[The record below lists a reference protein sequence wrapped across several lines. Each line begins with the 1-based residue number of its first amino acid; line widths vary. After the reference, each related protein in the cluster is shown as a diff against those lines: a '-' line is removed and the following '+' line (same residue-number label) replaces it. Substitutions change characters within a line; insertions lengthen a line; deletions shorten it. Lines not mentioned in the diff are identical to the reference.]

1 MERGS
6 ESFPCRLTETTLISF
21 FLLETGKRSRSWR
34 FVPRNRRL
42 VTPALGFAPESAT
55 LRAMGLL
62 KTLQA
67 WEAKADGWAAKHL
80 SPDEMREAVELDRLL
95 KSRWRAF
102 LALWL
107 VAASVLTLLL
117 LGIKPTLGL
126 GETFALS
133 NLLVFAVLVGLTGA
147 WFGHRRHAQRPAWQ
161 LALVVVLITAAG
173 GVVGALVG
181 RASKGEPI
189 SALAALDVIRMLS
202 VGILTGIAVAFVIVV
217 ATWLRN
223 REARAREA
231 ALAAEAERERLE
243 KRNREAELRLLQAQ
257 VEPHF
262 LFNTLAN
269 LRHLVQKGS
278 ADALP
283 MLDHLIDYLR
293 TALPGIR
300 EANSTLGREAAL
312 ARAYLEIIR
321 IRMGGDLSFEIDVP
335 PVLADHAIP
344 PLMLMTLVENAVK
357 HGIAPVGRG
366 HVRLA
371 ASSGDGKLT
380 VRVEDDGRGLSG
392 DAKPGVGLANVR
404 ERIATLFGSDAS
416 LDLRDRE
423 GGGAVAVL
431 VLPGLEP

>member
-1 MERGS
+1 
-6 ESFPCRLTETTLISF
+6 
-21 FLLETGKRSRSWR
+21 
-34 FVPRNRRL
+34 
-42 VTPALGFAPESAT
+42 
-55 LRAMGLL
+55 MGLPKIIEIL
-62 KTLQA
+62 RSC
-67 WEAKADGWAAKHL
+67 EVRADGWAARRL
-80 SPDEMREAVELDRLL
+80 TPEELAEALELDRYL
-95 KSRWRAF
+95 KRHWVRV
-102 LALWL
+102 LAGCLAVT
-107 VAASVLTLLL
+107 VALTLLL
-117 LGIKPTLGL
+117 TGIKPSLPM
-126 GETFALS
+126 GETFFLANILVVATLLS
-133 NLLVFAVLVGLTGA
+133 IVGV
-147 WFGHRRHAQRPAWQ
+147 WFGHRRSAGKSFWR
-161 LALVVVLITAAG
+161 LSITIILLTCAG
-173 GVVGALVG
+173 AVTGALIG
-181 RASKGEPI
+181 RTSKGESI
-189 SALAALDVIRMLS
+189 LALGTAEIVRMVSVGLLTGLAVALVIVGITWIRGRESRARQAALE
-202 VGILTGIAVAFVIVV
+202 T
-217 ATWLRN
+217 
-223 REARAREA
+223 
-231 ALAAEAERERLE
+231 EAERERLE

-300 EANSTLGREAAL
+300 EESSTVGREAAL

-335 PVLADHAIP
+335 PELAEHAVP

-371 ASSGDGKLT
+371 SSSAEGKLSI
-380 VRVEDDGRGLSG
+380 VVEDDGRGLSG

-404 ERIATLFGSDAS
+404 ERIETLFGSDAS

-431 VLPGLEP
+431 TLPDIKP